1 MTDNLIVFITS
12 GDPAEAAKIAHA
24 LVEKRLAACVNIV
37 PQVRS
42 IYRWE
47 AKVVEDTTECLMMV
61 KTSRAHFDA
70 MMAEV
75 QRLHTYQVPE
85 IVAVPIIAGAENY
98 LAWLAASLQQ
108 P

>member
-1 MTDNLIVFITS
+1 
-12 GDPAEAAKIAHA
+12 
-24 LVEKRLAACVNIV
+24 
-37 PQVRS
+37 
-42 IYRWE
+42 
-47 AKVVEDTTECLMMV
+47 MMV